1 VADVQQRVVG
11 ERLSALFSLP
21 ASVRGRPSMTRRG
34 YLLAAVILAL
44 AVGYL
49 AGYRAATAADGD
61 PRRFVP
67 VPPDPAWRDC
77 YLDDMAGLA

>member
-1 VADVQQRVVG
+1 MADVQQRVVG

-49 AGYRAATAADGD
+49 AGHRVRITV
-61 PRRFVP
+61 RRFVP
-67 VPPDPAWRDC
+67 VRFF
-77 YLDDMAGLA
+77 

>member
-1 VADVQQRVVG
+1 
-11 ERLSALFSLP
+11 
-21 ASVRGRPSMTRRG
+21 MTRRG

-49 AGYRAATAADGD
+49 AGHRVRITV
-61 PRRFVP
+61 RRFVP

>member
-1 VADVQQRVVG
+1 VG

-49 AGYRAATAADGD
+49 AGHRVRITV
-61 PRRFVP
+61 RRFVP